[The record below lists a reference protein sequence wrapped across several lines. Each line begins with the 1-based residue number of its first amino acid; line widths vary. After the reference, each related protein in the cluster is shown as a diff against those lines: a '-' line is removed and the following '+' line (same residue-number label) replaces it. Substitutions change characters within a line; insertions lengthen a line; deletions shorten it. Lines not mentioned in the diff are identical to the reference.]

1 MTTTSATWVAIPPV
15 LQYGTQPAIIE
26 ISNLGNHEKLSL
38 KITNPSGESFK
49 LDVQAD
55 DVGTVSKELH
65 LINGE
70 GTYKVELWK
79 ETCTEEQLC
88 YNLLPLNIIA
98 QKCKVED
105 IVNNLQLFCSNIYVP
120 KGLATE
126 LTVVGK
132 PNTPFVISQSSLGVV
147 KPYTG
152 ITDQAGIGT
161 VEVEVIG
168 LSDTFIAMQEQKIS
182 NSITTKTPADV
193 NSPALLIDTGSE
205 LVFSTLLQTSIG
217 LEQNVAFPLSI
228 QIQNTFEEVVRV
240 SISNVTGTLQQDIPV
255 YMQYEPISSGS
266 TREFTFFLFGYHDEQ
281 ENSSMNITFAGTY
294 TKQDGSSVPWSY
306 STSVVMPPRKLNSG
320 IMITSLLAEPATIS
334 LGETAKI
341 HLDITNVGETD
352 ISDLELQALQFPDA
366 VGQMNFSN
374 VPLPR
379 GQTYRTT
386 AILRPSKID
395 TYLFSI
401 AGALISGKAQGQVIQ
416 GENELTTSLLVLKK

>member
-1 MTTTSATWVAIPPV
+1 MTTTSATWVAIPTV

-161 VEVEVIG
+161 VAVEVIG

-205 LVFSTLLQTSIG
+205 LVFSTLKSSLV

-352 ISDLELQALQFPDA
+352 ISELELQALQFPDA

-374 VPLPR
+374 VPLPK

>member
-1 MTTTSATWVAIPPV
+1 MTTTQAAWSAIPAV

-65 LINGE
+65 LISGE

-88 YNLLPLNIIA
+88 YNLLPLTIIA

-193 NSPALLIDTGSE
+193 NSPAVLIDTGSE
-205 LVFSTLLQTSIG
+205 LVFSTLKSSLV

-352 ISDLELQALQFPDA
+352 ISELELQALQFPDA

-374 VPLPR
+374 VPLPK

>member
-26 ISNLGNHEKLSL
+26 ISNLGTHEKLSL

-147 KPYTG
+147 KLYPG
-152 ITDQAGIGT
+152 ITDQDGIGT

-193 NSPALLIDTGSE
+193 NSPAVLIDTGSE
-205 LVFSTLLQTSIG
+205 LVFSTLKSSLV

-352 ISDLELQALQFPDA
+352 ISELELQSLQFPDA

>member
-26 ISNLGNHEKLSL
+26 ISNLGTHEKLSL

-152 ITDQAGIGT
+152 ITNQDGIGT

-193 NSPALLIDTGSE
+193 NSPAVLIDTGSE
-205 LVFSTLLQTSIG
+205 LVFSTLKSSLV

-352 ISDLELQALQFPDA
+352 ISELELQSLQFPDA

>member
-1 MTTTSATWVAIPPV
+1 MTTTSATWVAIPTV

-65 LINGE
+65 LISGE

-205 LVFSTLLQTSIG
+205 LVFSTLKSSLV

-352 ISDLELQALQFPDA
+352 ISELALQALQFPDA

-374 VPLPR
+374 VPLPK